1 MLHRGVKNEA
11 IADCISR
18 TKKEFKLKNLVCYNN
33 GIYEGKKLKTKESTV
48 RIAGEGH
55 VTKVTLLMAQQ

>member
-18 TKKEFKLKNLVCYNN
+18 TKKEFKLKNLVRYNR
-33 GIYEGKKLKTKESTV
+33 IYEEKKKLKTKESTV

-55 VTKVTLLMAQQ
+55 VTKGTLLMAQQ